1 MTDIKEYG
9 YIPNGEN
16 DEPIARVTAVDKERF
31 ELMHSSGALHGRLK
45 ALVYYAQ
52 GSDADFPTTGDFV
65 EIVPNALGDSQII
78 RTLPRKSFFSRPDPM
93 PGRRPQAVAAN
104 FDTVFILTSLNR
116 DFNLRRL
123 ERYLALAWQ
132 SGAVPAVLLTKADL
146 VQECR
151 EQCRAAEKI
160 AGGAGVFA
168 VSAKTG
174 QGLDDLA
181 PYLQPRRTLVFLG
194 SSGVGKS
201 SLVNALAGAEVMK
214 VQSVRPGD
222 SRGRHTTTRRQLMML
237 PSGVMVIDTPGLR
250 QLGMHDAG
258 EGLAQSF
265 ADIERLTAS
274 CRFGDCRHAGEPGCA
289 VRAAID
295 SGELA
300 PERWE
305 SYRKLTLENRQAH
318 YFEDKS
324 AALRERRARGKSIAK
339 LSRRMKESG
348 ELRYE

>member
-9 YIPNGEN
+9 YIPAGED
-16 DEPIARVTAVDKERF
+16 DEYIARVTAVDKERF
-31 ELMHSSGALHGRLK
+31 ELIHSSGPLHGRLK
-45 ALVYYAQ
+45 ASQYYAE
-52 GSDADFPTTGDFV
+52 GSAAEFPTTGDFV
-65 EIVPNALGDSQII
+65 EIIPNTLGDSLIV
-78 RTLPRKSFFSRPDPM
+78 RTLPRKSLFLRSDPM
-93 PGRRPQAVAAN
+93 PGRPPQAVAAN

-116 DFNLRRL
+116 DFNPRRL

-146 VQECR
+146 AGDCR
-151 EQCRAAEKI
+151 EQCRLAEKI

-174 QGLDDLA
+174 QGLDALA
-181 PYLQPRRTLVFLG
+181 PYLRPCKTVVFLG

-201 SLVNALAGAEVMK
+201 SLVNALAGGEMMRVNEIR
-214 VQSVRPGD
+214 SGD
-222 SRGRHTTTRRQLMML
+222 SRGRHTTTRRQLVML

-265 ADIERLTAS
+265 ADIERLLGS
-274 CRFGDCRHAGEPGCA
+274 CRFSDCRHAGEPGCA
-289 VRAAID
+289 VRLAID

-305 SYRKLTLENRQAH
+305 SYLKLTQENRQAR
-318 YFEDKS
+318 YFDDKS

-339 LSRRMKESG
+339 LSRQMKENG
-348 ELRYE
+348 EIHYE